1 MATTRRKPKVYLLDL
16 VKDPADKSA
25 IVLKTWLT
33 DDSPDMPTPHWD
45 EPGLLEEGKIVIHY
59 VGSGPAV
66 VDEQIVQLVD
76 RPSFQPGD
84 CCRRT
89 SGDIETGVVLNV
101 QAKGKLYHVISG
113 VAVPGWR
120 TVDDIDTS
128 GKAHVGCYIVYNDWI
143 GEVIE
148 VVDEVL
154 VETSS
159 GQLVSF
165 SELRSPFV
173 AGDIGQDILPS
184 DLKQRIFTR
193 IPDPNEPDTVL
204 NVQHVVYAISWLA
217 LNQTLSPAELQSRT
231 PPQRFW
237 YGDDLN
243 KLTYLKNPYTPMTAG
258 ELVVLKDAEN
268 APTSTHTDSSDP
280 TFSFTVRRCV
290 VSETQSVVTVLWQNG
305 TQEVLPST
313 DLAPHPV
320 DDYDCW
326 PGDYVVWK
334 GEGQERPVVVQKVN
348 PAERTA
354 MVLFTDTNSTELVS
368 LLELDPQGSTDP
380 EVFGTSDEYGVGQ
393 GDIVFIHP
401 EGQTNGHVPPHVP
414 RLGVLEPWAMEAPVY
429 DEHASNLGWRKEMC
443 TIGSSL
449 VTPRKITPPAL
460 MKDSKESNG
469 SLNWL
474 GHVTSLHLDGS
485 VEVTH
490 PDGTKATYPLV
501 RLTKLYDTTEQL
513 EDLFDHDH
521 DHDHD
526 EDEDEDDEGD
536 VQWFHDA
543 TPSSELDSDSD
554 TDMEGTEGTSPIPPP
569 AQPKVNQEDVS
580 MDTSDDSPID
590 RRGDQVDKDSH
601 WKRFEILSSTPRDHA
616 FYSSSPAQP
625 SKSFLGRLQREYK
638 ILMSSLPDTI
648 LVRAFEDRTD
658 LLRSL
663 IMGPDNTPYEDAPFV
678 IDWQLDSN
686 FPNSPPIAH
695 FHSWTNGNGRVNPNL
710 YEEGKVCL
718 SILGTWQG
726 DRTESWRANRSSL
739 LQAFVSIQGLVL
751 VKEPWYCEPGFEK
764 MRGTDDATMN
774 SRLYSEKAYV
784 LTRGFVRRALETPP
798 GGFESELRWM
808 YFDCGR
814 LKKVITQAR
823 SHIISSQAHG
833 EQDPLA
839 AIPRLTTGGIIL
851 LERTLS
857 KLEALQEAHAST

>member
-1 MATTRRKPKVYLLDL
+1 MGAYYMCEDHWLASPLRVTNLLEMATTRRKPKVYPLDL
-16 VKDPADKSA
+16 VKDKSDKSA

-33 DDSPDMPTPHWD
+33 DDMPDMPIPQG
-45 EPGLLEEGKIVIHY
+45 PLEEGRIVIHY
-59 VGSGPAV
+59 VGSGPIV
-66 VDEQIVQLVD
+66 VDEQDLQLVD

-89 SGDIETGVVLNV
+89 SGDIESGVVLNV
-101 QAKGKLYHVISG
+101 QAKGKLYHVING
-113 VAVPGWR
+113 EAVPGWR

-128 GKAHVGCYIVYNDWI
+128 LKPHVGYYIVYNDWI
-143 GEVIE
+143 GEVVD

-193 IPDPNEPDTVL
+193 ISNPNEPDTVL
-204 NVQHVVYAISWLA
+204 NVQHIVYAISWLA
-217 LNQTLSPAELQSRT
+217 INQTLSPAELQSRT
-231 PPQRFW
+231 PPQRYW
-237 YGDDLN
+237 YGDDLA
-243 KLTYLKNPYTPMTAG
+243 KLTYLRDPYAPLTAG
-258 ELVVLKDAEN
+258 EGVVLKDVEN
-268 APTSTHTDSSDP
+268 APKSTHTDTSDP
-280 TFSFTVRRCV
+280 TFSFTVHRCV
-290 VSETQSVVTVLWQNG
+290 VI
-305 TQEVLPST
+305 
-313 DLAPHPV
+313 
-320 DDYDCW
+320 DDHDCW

-334 GEGQERPVVVQKVN
+334 GEGKEHSVVVQKVN

-354 MVLFTDTNSTELVS
+354 TVLFTDSNTTELVS
-368 LLELDPQGSTDP
+368 LLELDPHGSADP
-380 EVFGTSDEYGVGQ
+380 ELLGSPDEYGVGQ

-401 EGQTNGHVPPHVP
+401 EGQTNGHTPPHVP

-429 DEHASNLGWRKEMC
+429 GENASNLGWRKELC

-449 VTPRKITPPAL
+449 VTPRKITPPGRI
-460 MKDSKESNG
+460 KDSKDSNG

-474 GHVTSLHLDGS
+474 GHVTNLRLDGS

-501 RLTKLYDTTEQL
+501 RLTKLYDTSEQL
-513 EDLFDHDH
+513 EDLLDHDH
-521 DHDHD
+521 DHDHGEDD
-526 EDEDEDDEGD
+526 EDEDEGDD
-536 VQWFHDA
+536 QWILDA
-543 TPSSELDSDSD
+543 AASYELGSDSD
-554 TDMEGTEGTSPIPPP
+554 TDMEGTEDASTIPHPVELK
-569 AQPKVNQEDVS
+569 ANQADVS
-580 MDTSDDSPID
+580 MDTSDDSPVD
-590 RRGDQVDKDSH
+590 HRGDQVDKDSR

-784 LTRGFVRRALETPP
+784 LTRAFVRRALETPP
-798 GGFESELRWM
+798 GGLESELRWM

-814 LKKVITQAR
+814 LKKVILQAR
-823 SHIISSQAHG
+823 SHINVSQAHG